1 MDERTSKIANI
12 ISTKEVDTTMCKMF
26 RFVVKME
33 NWDEGSML
41 KKSEDW
47 VTVWMELTYVIKD
60 QNWFKNIVERKERK
74 KYSWWFSNNANAQLI
89 MCAMQCATQLVN
101 NWTVEFEF
109 YKENFDVLY
118 DWMKKKYEWQ

>member
-12 ISTKEVDTTMCKMF
+12 ISTKEVDTTMGKMF

>member
-12 ISTKEVDTTMCKMF
+12 ISTKEVDTTMWKMF

-47 VTVWMELTYVIKD
+47 VAVWMELTYVIKD
-60 QNWFKNIVERKERK
+60 QNWFKNIVERREKK

-89 MCAMQCATQLVN
+89 VCAMQCATQLVN

-109 YKENFDVLY
+109 YKENFDILY
-118 DWMKKKYEWQ
+118 DWMKKKYEGQ

>member
-12 ISTKEVDTTMCKMF
+12 ISTKEVDTNMGKMF

-118 DWMKKKYEWQ
+118 DWMKKKYEGQ

>member
-12 ISTKEVDTTMCKMF
+12 ISTKEVDTTMGKMF

-89 MCAMQCATQLVN
+89 ICAMQCATQLVN

-118 DWMKKKYEWQ
+118 DWMKKKYEGQ

>member
-12 ISTKEVDTTMCKMF
+12 ISTKEVDTSMWKMF
-26 RFVVKME
+26 RFVVK
-33 NWDEGSML
+33 
-41 KKSEDW
+41 
-47 VTVWMELTYVIKD
+47 
-60 QNWFKNIVERKERK
+60 ERKERK

-118 DWMKKKYEWQ
+118 DWMKKKYEGQ

>member
-12 ISTKEVDTTMCKMF
+12 ISTKEVDTTMGKMF

-118 DWMKKKYEWQ
+118 DWMKKKYEGQ

>member
-12 ISTKEVDTTMCKMF
+12 ISTKEVDTSMWKMF

-47 VTVWMELTYVIKD
+47 VTVWMELTVG
-60 QNWFKNIVERKERK
+60 
-74 KYSWWFSNNANAQLI
+74 
-89 MCAMQCATQLVN
+89 
-101 NWTVEFEF
+101 
-109 YKENFDVLY
+109 
-118 DWMKKKYEWQ
+118 MKKGGLC

>member
-12 ISTKEVDTTMCKMF
+12 VSTKEVDTSMWKMF

-74 KYSWWFSNNANAQLI
+74 KYSWWFSNNTNAQLI

-118 DWMKKKYEWQ
+118 DWMKKKYEGQ

>member
-12 ISTKEVDTTMCKMF
+12 VSTKEVDTTMGKMF

>member
-12 ISTKEVDTTMCKMF
+12 ISTKEVDTSMWKMF

-60 QNWFKNIVERKERK
+60 QNWFKNIVERREKK
-74 KYSWWFSNNANAQLI
+74 KYSWWFSNNANAQLVV
-89 MCAMQCATQLVN
+89 CAMQCATQLVN

-118 DWMKKKYEWQ
+118 DWMKKKYEGQ

>member
-12 ISTKEVDTTMCKMF
+12 ISTKEVDTSMWKMF

-74 KYSWWFSNNANAQLI
+74 KYSWWFGNNANAQLI

-118 DWMKKKYEWQ
+118 DWMKKKYEGQ

>member
-12 ISTKEVDTTMCKMF
+12 ISTKEVDTTMWKMF

-60 QNWFKNIVERKERK
+60 QNWFKNIV
-74 KYSWWFSNNANAQLI
+74 SLI
-89 MCAMQCATQLVN
+89 
-101 NWTVEFEF
+101 FE
-109 YKENFDVLY
+109 NSS
-118 DWMKKKYEWQ
+118 

>member
-12 ISTKEVDTTMCKMF
+12 ISTKEVDTTMGKMF

-89 MCAMQCATQLVN
+89 ICAMQCATQLVN

-118 DWMKKKYEWQ
+118 DWMKMKYEGQ